1 MQIKTTMRYHL
12 TLVRSA
18 IIKKSTNNKY
28 WKECEEKGT
37 LTLSVGMYIDIT
49 TMEDS
54 MEVSLKT
61 KNRTAVWLAIPL
73 LGMYLEKTIIEKK
86 DRCYMHHNIHCS
98 ALYNSQGREQLKCP
112 SKEAWIKM
120 CYMFA
125 AEYYSP
131 TKKNEIMPFATT

>member
-1 MQIKTTMRYHL
+1 M
-12 TLVRSA
+12 VRSA

-61 KNRTAVWLAIPL
+61 KNRTAV
-73 LGMYLEKTIIEKK
+73 
-86 DRCYMHHNIHCS
+86 
-98 ALYNSQGREQLKCP
+98 
-112 SKEAWIKM
+112 
-120 CYMFA
+120 
-125 AEYYSP
+125 
-131 TKKNEIMPFATT
+131 